1 MINRNRMILFFL
13 LATAVFTACTAAPE
27 TVEVTRVVT
36 EQFPVTVEVTRVVP
50 QPVTIEKVVEVTRV
64 VEVVMVA
71 TPTPDPALEA
81 TAAVTETAVVEPTLE
96 PTPAASPTPVEG
108 SYYTVRTG
116 DSLSGIALKTGASE
130 EAIMAANNLANANI
144 ISVGQELLIPGWSG
158 DTTTTV
164 AADPAQPAAPGA
176 VPAQPAAPVGV
187 NLLPNPS
194 FEEDWYFFQGVSEWQ
209 LPNGWSFS
217 ADEGANNQGSGG
229 RFFRPEVRLLQAADL
244 PPAEQS
250 LFVLDGAK
258 TIKAFK
264 GDAPTSFAIFRDVAL
279 QPGTYRLTIRFVP
292 DSVSGYSAGVKV
304 YNGDPTSAEA
314 RVIVGGGGTGWAG
327 TNVGNQ
333 NTITHDFTLDTAQT
347 IRLGGAFRNRYEQ
360 SNNGWFIDDWS
371 LQQLE
376 TP

>member
-1 MINRNRMILFFL
+1 MINHSRIILFFL

-71 TPTPDPALEA
+71 TPTPDLTAEA
-81 TAAVTETAVVEPTLE
+81 TAVMTETAVVEPTPTL
-96 PTPAASPTPVEG
+96 TPAATATPVEG

-130 EAIMAANNLANANI
+130 EAIMAANNLINANI
-144 ISVGQELLIPGWSG
+144 ISVGQELLIPGWTG
-158 DTTTTV
+158 ETTT
-164 AADPAQPAAPGA
+164 AAQPAPTS
-176 VPAQPAAPVGV
+176 PEQPAATAGV

-229 RFFRPEVRLLQAADL
+229 RFFRPEVRLLRGSDL

-292 DSVSGYSAGVKV
+292 DSVSGYSGGVKV
-304 YNGDPTSAEA
+304 FNGDPLSAEA

-333 NTITHDFTLDTAQT
+333 NTVTHDFTLDTAQT
-347 IRLGGAFRNRYEQ
+347 IRLGAAFRNRFEQ

-371 LQQLE
+371 LEQLE